1 MKRSILSLS
10 LIFLVL
16 SLSAAW
22 VEVENNTRLFEHNS
36 LSRSQTSIQ
45 FTLNGYELETVTGNE
60 EEFSKISY
68 ENEGR
73 FIAEGKPNLPRFTRL
88 IAIPDVG
95 EVSYN

>member
-1 MKRSILSLS
+1 MKRSILTLS

-45 FTLNGYELETVTGNE
+45 FTLNGYELETVQETKKN
-60 EEFSKISY
+60 SARSVMKM
-68 ENEGR
+68 
-73 FIAEGKPNLPRFTRL
+73 K
-88 IAIPDVG
+88 VG
-95 EVSYN
+95 S